1 MFESADPKQPFYVA
15 NQVAVSEEN
24 IRVLTTLFEPLVG
37 IQGVGLYITLTKEFD
52 EVPFAKDYKTL
63 YQLQDQ
69 TNLKLEDL
77 FSTSKIKVSPKT
89 GFDPI
94 KVLINPV
101 ASKGWRVENKSTNFR
116 CVWS

>member
-24 IRVLTTLFEPLVG
+24 MRVLTTLFEPLVG

-69 TNLKLEDL
+69 TN
-77 FSTSKIKVSPKT
+77 SQKT
-89 GFDPI
+89 
-94 KVLINPV
+94 
-101 ASKGWRVENKSTNFR
+101 
-116 CVWS
+116 

>member
-69 TNLKLEDL
+69 TNLKLL
-77 FSTSKIKVSPKT
+77 PSLVFNALAVGIVTSLNEALLSVCANLT
-89 GFDPI
+89 FF
-94 KVLINPV
+94 V
-101 ASKGWRVENKSTNFR
+101 
-116 CVWS
+116 